1 MDWSSFWGGV
11 VAGVCGGA
19 LAFVWLGVTYSER
32 KERQRKVEQANDK
45 RLRDLEFDVKYHNE
59 LFFGPLGLISRV
71 YALEQKVDLP
81 KRRKDDARGAKA

>member
-1 MDWSSFWGGV
+1 MDWSSFWSGAISGV
-11 VAGVCGGA
+11 VLVI
-19 LAFVWLGVTYSER
+19 AFVWFFVNYDER
-32 KERQRKVEQANDK
+32 KQRRLEAEIKTEQRTK
-45 RLRDLEFDVKYHNE
+45 SIEFDVKYHNE